1 MLSYIHVAR
10 GRQKASPR
18 AHSPA
23 PRTERESTPQLRP
36 LPGQCVVPALSIPVA
51 RTNKNETG
59 GPLKSAQG
67 LQPKFGVSV
76 RDLWSQLEVC
86 PVQATTCYPASGF
99 LSPPHAERAQTRQ
112 LARRGRSCQEGERPY
127 ARRNG
132 LSAIRRRVVRPPS
145 RQRGQN

>member
-59 GPLKSAQG
+59 GPLKSAEG
-67 LQPKFGVSV
+67 LQPECGVSERGRDSHRKACAV
-76 RDLWSQLEVC
+76 RD
-86 PVQATTCYPASGF
+86 TDRASCA
-99 LSPPHAERAQTRQ
+99 L
-112 LARRGRSCQEGERPY
+112 LA
-127 ARRNG
+127 
-132 LSAIRRRVVRPPS
+132 L
-145 RQRGQN
+145 